1 MKKLEKI
8 KLMADI
14 FVILSI
20 LSLVA
25 HHLPSVM
32 SYTRDTYIPSP
43 AIGLLSTLLMG
54 IAIGMYVTLFLA
66 KKKNKK

>member
-1 MKKLEKI
+1 MNKLEKI

-14 FVILSI
+14 FIILSGLTLI
-20 LSLVA
+20 A

-32 SYTRDTYIPSP
+32 SYTRDTYVPSP
-43 AIGLLSTLLMG
+43 ATGLLSTLLMG
-54 IAIGMYVTLFLA
+54 IAIGMYVTLFFA